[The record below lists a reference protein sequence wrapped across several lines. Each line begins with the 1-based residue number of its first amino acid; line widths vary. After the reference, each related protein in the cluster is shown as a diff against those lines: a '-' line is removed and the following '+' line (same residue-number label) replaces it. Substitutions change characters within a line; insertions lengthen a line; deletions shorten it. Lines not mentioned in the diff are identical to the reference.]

1 MIKILTA
8 CGTGINTSHQ
18 IKDAI
23 EAEMKRRGYHVQ
35 CDAVVINTITFEM
48 MSHYDIFAQI
58 AKTDFGF
65 TPAIPIVDAGPVL
78 YRVAALA
85 APVYDRIEAIIKERG
100 LS

>member
-23 EAEMKRRGYHVQ
+23 EAEMRNRGYSVQ
-35 CDAVVINTITFEM
+35 CDAVIINTITADM
-48 MSHYDIFAQI
+48 MAHYDIFAQI
-58 AKTDFGF
+58 AKTDLGF
-65 TPAIPIVDAGPVL
+65 TSDVPVVDAGPIL

-85 APVYDRIEAIIKERG
+85 NPVYDQIEAIIKERG